1 MTRYN
6 KNIYPVIFN
15 KREKII
21 ASSRL
26 FILSAKNN
34 PWWKEL
40 RLPLE
45 EYVDTVVTLA
55 WLINYVYVR
64 QVLRNKQR
72 GDRLLPNSH
81 TRYSSST
88 VETVAGSGMEL
99 NFVFQPSK
107 SSSLK
112 RKFILE
118 FRFERQKEKRKKG
131 SKRVKWSLESFERF
145 QGEIFY
151 FERIFFEFERIYNS
165 RRLQTNFTSR
175 IFLLFYQASI

>member
-1 MTRYN
+1 M
-6 KNIYPVIFN
+6 
-15 KREKII
+15 
-21 ASSRL
+21 
-26 FILSAKNN
+26 
-34 PWWKEL
+34 
-40 RLPLE
+40 
-45 EYVDTVVTLA
+45 TLA

-151 FERIFFEFERIYNS
+151 FERIFSNSKGSIIRGDCKRIS
-165 RRLQTNFTSR
+165 RPGFFFFSTKLPYKHLLLINR
-175 IFLLFYQASI
+175 ILFHQG